1 MTSPF
6 GNYRLALPRS
16 AGHPLSEAVH
26 RAGWTPAFHPCTHFQ
41 PTGSPPPRAFAGVEA
56 LLALSPAGARAVAAD
71 LPAGLTCLVQGQG
84 TADALGRQDLEL
96 LLPAT
101 ARAEALWDLLR
112 ASFPE
117 GGDFLLVRGERSRGY
132 LEGMAQDTAWTLHP
146 WITHR
151 EAPAD
156 ALPPLD
162 GVSAVLALSPL
173 QAEVLALQAAGLLRF
188 AWGRATAAAFTRA
201 GAPAHAWCEPK
212 VDLLVQMLAHHLTK
226 EESPC

>member
-6 GNYRLALPRS
+6 DNYRLALPRS

-156 ALPPLD
+156 ALPPLE

-173 QAEVLALQAAGLLRF
+173 QAEVLAPQAAGLLRF

>member
-1 MTSPF
+1 MTPPYGPS
-6 GNYRLALPRS
+6 RLALPRP
-16 AGHPLSEAVH
+16 AGHPLSEAVR
-26 RAGWTPAFHPCTHFQ
+26 RAGWMPAYHPCTHFQ
-41 PTGSPPPRAFAGVEA
+41 PTGSAPPQPFTSVDA
-56 LLALSPAGARAVAAD
+56 LLALSPAGARTVAAD

-101 ARAEALWDLLR
+101 ARAEALWELLR

-156 ALPPLD
+156 PFPPLD
-162 GVSAVLALSPL
+162 GVSALLALSPL
-173 QAEVLALQAAGLLRF
+173 QAEVLAPQAGGVLRF

-201 GAPAHAWCEPK
+201 GVPPHGWCEPK
-212 VDLLVQMLAHHLTK
+212 VDLLVEMLAHHLTK